1 MEISQVLGG
10 GIHTLVEHNLYLS
23 ATKAAGSGIILAIN
37 NVPLNML
44 ILRRQSF
51 WNFMLLLSEMS
62 PSQAYNTTYCE
73 SVANYVLVGSI

>member
-1 MEISQVLGG
+1 
-10 GIHTLVEHNLYLS
+10 
-23 ATKAAGSGIILAIN
+23 
-37 NVPLNML
+37 ML
-44 ILRRQSF
+44 ILRCQSF